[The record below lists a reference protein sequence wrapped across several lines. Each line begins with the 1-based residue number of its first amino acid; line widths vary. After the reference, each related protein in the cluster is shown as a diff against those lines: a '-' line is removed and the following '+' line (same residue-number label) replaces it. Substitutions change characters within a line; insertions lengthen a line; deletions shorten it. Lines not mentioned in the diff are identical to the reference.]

1 MNKLIEQLKTLPE
14 FSKLKAALKEKLNGE
29 NSYVQEFMQEPGTFT
44 EYRRDEGDTM
54 TTSLSCSRAEEE
66 GIYDLV
72 NDTTGYFDEFVT
84 EEIREEAVELIR
96 ALIKEMVIDTFDG
109 YRI

>member
-1 MNKLIEQLKTLPE
+1 MNKLIEQLETLPE

-29 NSYVQEFMQEPGTFT
+29 NFYVQNFMQETGTFS
-44 EYRRDEGDTM
+44 EYRRDEGDTV
-54 TTSLSCSRAEEE
+54 TTSLSYCEAEEE

-72 NDTTGYFDEFVT
+72 NDTTGYFEEFIT
-84 EEIREEAVELIR
+84 EEIREEAVEMMR
-96 ALIKEMVIDTFDG
+96 ALIKQMVIETDDG